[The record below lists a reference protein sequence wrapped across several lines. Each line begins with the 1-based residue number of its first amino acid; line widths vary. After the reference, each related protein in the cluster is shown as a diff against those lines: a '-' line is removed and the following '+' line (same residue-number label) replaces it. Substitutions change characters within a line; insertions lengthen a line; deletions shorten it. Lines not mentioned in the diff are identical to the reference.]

1 MLEGPSQTLHS
12 VGQYSINKSGI
23 IAYITHLDN
32 PEPRGQKNNC
42 ARCTACKFPSILSIH
57 NVMSYNNNESNK
69 NKQAKTGSASSHTGH
84 RRIMYA
90 TTVMYTMYIIVMTGQ
105 LHVCT
110 HEFKVSELSNSNCI
124 SYVSL
129 IGLWTKYAT
138 FDYFVYA

>member
-1 MLEGPSQTLHS
+1 MQVSS
-12 VGQYSINKSGI
+12 MY
-23 IAYITHLDN
+23 
-32 PEPRGQKNNC
+32 
-42 ARCTACKFPSILSIH
+42 IH

-69 NKQAKTGSASSHTGH
+69 INKLKLAVPAGH
-84 RRIMYA
+84 RRIIYA
-90 TTVMYTMYIIVMTGQ
+90 TTVTYTMYIIIMTGQ
-105 LHVCT
+105 LHVRM